1 MMKRSGIGFCAF
13 VGQIFVDTQS
23 DPILTMSKPPHIP
36 ILRQGKVYQSLDVQ
50 EIARLGSD
58 EPAVTLSF
66 ACADMVKSDLLK
78 MRDARMALKK
88 FTCAELLE
96 ITKKAG
102 EYFLN
107 DDLPVGIDG
116 DLQSPDDYVL
126 SLASTSGLPHSLIRM
141 NMQRLGGLFGEM
153 DVILNGLSRGLD
165 LSVID
170 KGHGEQGGAPV
181 SFSALSDSLAVIL
194 PSNSPA
200 VNALW
205 IPSIALKVPVVLKP
219 GREEPWTP
227 WRIIQ
232 AFIKAGCPPE
242 AFSLYPTAHDGSAG
256 IIRRA
261 GRVMLFGD
269 DNTVKQYEHDERVE
283 VHGTGYSKI
292 IIGDD
297 EIENW
302 RDYVDTI
309 VESISAN
316 SGRSCINTSTVVVPK
331 YADEIIQAVAEKL
344 IEITPLDADDP
355 QARLSGFANPKFA
368 EWINDA
374 VQSGLDAGGARDVTA
389 ELRDGAERFQQ
400 RQGMNYLLPTVVRV
414 DSFDQDLAI
423 REFLFPFAAFVECP
437 QAEMLDKIGPSL
449 AVTAITRDI
458 EWINQL
464 FDCQTIDRL
473 NIGNVPTNRIKWDQP
488 HEGNL
493 FDFLYA
499 RRSFQIAASA

>member
-1 MMKRSGIGFCAF
+1 MN
-13 VGQIFVDTQS
+13 QISQ
-23 DPILTMSKPPHIP
+23 IPHMP
-36 ILRQGKVYQSLDVQ
+36 ILRQGKVYRSLDVQ
-50 EIARLGSD
+50 EIPRLGSD
-58 EPAVTLSF
+58 QPAVTLSF

-78 MRDARMALKK
+78 MRAAREALKK

-96 ITKKAG
+96 ITRQAG

-107 DDLPVGIDG
+107 DDLPVGMDG

-126 SLASTSGLPHSLIRM
+126 ALASTSGLPHSLIRM
-141 NMQRLGGLFGEM
+141 NMKRLGAIFGEI
-153 DVILNGLSRGLD
+153 DVILRGLSRGLD
-165 LSVID
+165 LSVLD

-181 SFSALSDSLAVIL
+181 SFTALTDSLAVIL

-205 IPSIALKVPVVLKP
+205 IPSIALKIPVVLKP

-232 AFIKAGCPPE
+232 AFIKAGCPAE
-242 AFSLYPTAHDGSAG
+242 AFSLYPTAHDGSLG

-269 DNTVKQYEHDERVE
+269 DSTVKQYEHDPRVE

-292 IIGDD
+292 LIGED
-297 EIENW
+297 EIDNW

-316 SGRSCINTSTVVVPK
+316 SGRSCINTSTVVVPR
-331 YADEIIQAVAEKL
+331 YADEISRAVAERL
-344 IEITPLDADDP
+344 TEIQPLAADDP
-355 QARLSGFANPKFA
+355 EARLSGFANPKFA
-368 EWINDA
+368 EWIDEA
-374 VQSGLDAGGARDVTA
+374 VASGLKSGGARDVTA
-389 ELRDGAERFQQ
+389 EVRGDLDGNGRFQQ
-400 RQGMNYLLPTVVRV
+400 RDGMNYLLPTVVRV
-414 DSFDQDLAI
+414 DSFEQDLAI
-423 REFLFPFAAFVECP
+423 REFLFPFASFVECP
-437 QAEMLDKIGPSL
+437 QSEMLDKIGPSL

-473 NIGNVPTNRIKWDQP
+473 NIGNVPTNRIQWDQP

-493 FDFLYA
+493 FEFLYA
-499 RRSFQIAASA
+499 RRSFQIAANA